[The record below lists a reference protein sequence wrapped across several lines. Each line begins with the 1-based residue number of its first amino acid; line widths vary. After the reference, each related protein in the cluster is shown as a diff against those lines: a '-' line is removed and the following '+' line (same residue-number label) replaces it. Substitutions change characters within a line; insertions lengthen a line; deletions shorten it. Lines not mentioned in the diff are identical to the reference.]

1 MEVLCNKILEEE
13 KRLAEEEKKKQEQR
27 DKELQEL
34 IEQETKKALKE
45 SIVSEYC
52 PCCSYEI
59 NGKEIKKQLDEEP
72 VIAVNKNFDTIPPYI
87 AYKKVTGNKL
97 TCPSCKSTFVIN
109 EKIKTYIGFIPITI
123 VTLLSFV
130 LISFCGALYT
140 TGVNITNQA
149 AHQARQVDYAIRY
162 KPMVEALEENNL
174 MINHDA
180 QDDNQNI
187 EQNDNAEP
195 VEKQVVEQN
204 VDQDAEQ
211 NIEQDVVEE
220 QQVEQGVEQMKEQ
233 NVEQVVEQNIVEEQQ
248 VEQDTVF
255 HLTWLD
261 GVFFAIA
268 SFITFLSI
276 LILVLAINIDDK

>member
-13 KRLAEEEKKKQEQR
+13 KRLAEEEKEKQKQR
-27 DKELQEL
+27 EKELQEL
-34 IEQETKKALKE
+34 IEQETMKALEE

-59 NGKEIKKQLDEEP
+59 DGKEVKKQLDEEP
-72 VIAVNKNFDTIPPYI
+72 ITTVNKNFDTLPPYI

-109 EKIKTYIGFIPITI
+109 EKSKTYIGFIPVTI
-123 VTLLSFV
+123 VTLISFV

-140 TGVNITNQA
+140 TGVNINNQA

-162 KPMVEALEENNL
+162 KPMVDALEENNL
-174 MINHDA
+174 MINHDV
-180 QDDNQNI
+180 QDDNQNAEQNAEQNI
-187 EQNDNAEP
+187 NVEQNDNAEP

-204 VDQDAEQ
+204 IDQDAKQNVEQVEEQVVEQDIEQ
-211 NIEQDVVEE
+211 NNVEE
-220 QQVEQGVEQMKEQ
+220 QQVD
-233 NVEQVVEQNIVEEQQ
+233 
-248 VEQDTVF
+248 QDTVF

-261 GVFFAIA
+261 GVFCAIA
-268 SFITFLSI
+268 SFIAFLSI
-276 LILVLAINIDDK
+276 LILVLAINIDDKVNNY